1 MSLPLSYATVRE
13 SRRRAIHVVRVEDY
27 ILEEPEIAELAER
40 MRERLQSRGELT
52 AEVVVV
58 QGYSKETLR
67 YFGDS
72 YAVARVRAALF
83 NAAVSWSP
91 IVLE

>member
-1 MSLPLSYATVRE
+1 MSPRLSYATVRE
-13 SRRRAIHVVRVEDY
+13 SLRRAIHVVRIEDE
-27 ILEEPEIAELAER
+27 ILETPEIAELAER

-58 QGYSKETLR
+58 PGYSKETSR
-67 YFGDS
+67 FFGDS
-72 YAVARVRAALF
+72 YSVARVRAALF

-91 IVLE
+91 IVLD